1 MSLVMQAKLLRV
13 LQEGEVTPVG
23 QLDAAARWTCAILA
37 ATSKNL
43 LEEIE
48 QGRFRDDLYDR
59 LNVVNI
65 APAAA
70 ARAPRG
76 RAAAGRALPAAR
88 ERRERLQAQAADP
101 ARGRV
106 PLAAALAGQRARAAQ
121 PDGAPGGDRRRATSS
136 PTAT

>member
-13 LQEGEVTPVG
+13 LQEGQVTPVG
-23 QLDAAARWTCAILA
+23 SSRKRAVDVRVLA

-65 APAAA
+65 GLPPL
-70 ARAPRG
+70 RGAPRG
-76 RAAAGRALPAAR
+76 RAAPGRALPPAR
-88 ERRERLQAQAADP
+88 ERRERLQAQAARTP
-101 ARGRV
+101 RASSSCRSCPG
-106 PLAAALAGQRARAAQ
+106 AATCASC
-121 PDGAPGGDRRRATSS
+121 AT
-136 PTAT
+136 